1 VRSASYVL
9 AALAAGFVL
18 GSLAAA
24 SSSPGVLRLV
34 AIIEPLGTLWVNAIR
49 MTVVP
54 LVVSLLI
61 TGVVT
66 SFGSRSLGRLGAR
79 ALVTYAIL
87 LVIAGLIALIVA
99 PPLLARIPLS
109 PDVADRLRATA
120 TTAAASTVTAVERM
134 PSLAQ
139 RLIETVPANPVRAAA
154 DGAMLPLV
162 VFTLV
167 LALGIVRLAVPVRDV
182 VVGFFT
188 GVTDAMLVVVGWVLA
203 VAPVGVFALA
213 LSVAA
218 RAGIQAA
225 GALLYYIVVLAVTLL
240 LVTLMLYL
248 PAVLFGRVSLRA
260 FVVAA
265 LPAQAVA
272 MSSRSSLAALPAMLR
287 ETRDRLAMPTEATS
301 FVLPLAVAI
310 LRMNVPPRWVIS
322 AAFLGQLY
330 GVEMGLASLVW
341 MMVTCRAHQLQRT
354 RHPERQ
360 PVHDGARAR
369 VVRPAGGGCR
379 PSHRGR
385 HHTGHVQYVGQR
397 DRAHGVDDGRCAP
410 SAACRQ
416 SPAASRLGPSSRSDT
431 DIQHLD
437 DDRKCHREVRISLRD
452 VLPDSLCH
460 EVGADQDEK
469 AQGQHLDRW
478 VPVHEV
484 ADRSGGHQHDAQRD
498 HVRRD
503 HDRYL
508 IHHPDRG
515 DDRVEREHDV
525 DHHDLRDDGG
535 QRSCSLLGGL
545 AVFAPFD
552 LFVDLVDCL
561 GDEEQAADDQDQP
574 RPDTPTLATVN
585 SGVVRRTTQAMLR
598 SRRIRVTNAPNKP
611 SRRALA
617 R

>member
-1 VRSASYVL
+1 MRSASYVL

-87 LVIAGLIALIVA
+87 LVIAGLIALMVA

-341 MMVTCRAHQLQRT
+341 MMVTAVLISFSVPGIPSASLFMMAPVLVSLGLPAEGVGLLIAVDTIPDMFNTLANVTGHMASTTVVARRLPPGAS
-354 RHPERQ
+354 RQ
-360 PVHDGARAR
+360 P
-369 VVRPAGGGCR
+369 P
-379 PSHRGR
+379 
-385 HHTGHVQYVGQR
+385 
-397 DRAHGVDDGRCAP
+397 
-410 SAACRQ
+410 
-416 SPAASRLGPSSRSDT
+416 RSELE
-431 DIQHLD
+431 I
-437 DDRKCHREVRISLRD
+437 
-452 VLPDSLCH
+452 
-460 EVGADQDEK
+460 
-469 AQGQHLDRW
+469 
-478 VPVHEV
+478 
-484 ADRSGGHQHDAQRD
+484 
-498 HVRRD
+498 
-503 HDRYL
+503 
-508 IHHPDRG
+508 
-515 DDRVEREHDV
+515 
-525 DHHDLRDDGG
+525 
-535 QRSCSLLGGL
+535 
-545 AVFAPFD
+545 
-552 LFVDLVDCL
+552 
-561 GDEEQAADDQDQP
+561 
-574 RPDTPTLATVN
+574 
-585 SGVVRRTTQAMLR
+585 
-598 SRRIRVTNAPNKP
+598 
-611 SRRALA
+611 
-617 R
+617 